1 MNFKTINLNIE
12 NKVASVEINRP
23 EVLNAFNTELTL
35 ELQQAT
41 QIVKDDD
48 DVRVVILSG
57 AGRAFSS
64 GADLAEREPKWDN
77 AKDGLLNGYKP
88 SFDNI
93 ISMVDRHFVP

>member
-1 MNFKTINLNIE
+1 MVGYKAMNFKTINLNIE
-12 NKVASVEINRP
+12 NKIASVEINRP

-57 AGRAFSS
+57 AEELFHQA
-64 GADLAEREPKWDN
+64 L
-77 AKDGLLNGYKP
+77 
-88 SFDNI
+88 I
-93 ISMVDRHFVP
+93 